1 MQELKARP
9 RTELKKRV
17 KTLRKEGVLPAVL
30 YGEGISTLPLAVSH
44 KEFERAYQAAGE
56 STLVKLHVEGKEHNV
71 LIYDVARDPLKDIPL
86 HADFY
91 AVRMDKLLR
100 ASIQIEFVGES
111 PAVKNE
117 GGILVRVVK
126 ELEVEALPQDLPH
139 AIRAD
144 LSGLIALE
152 SKLFV
157 RDLVL
162 PQGVKVLAGGE
173 EIIAL
178 IETPRSEEELA
189 ALEKAPEEAG
199 VVEVKTEREIK
210 ESMKVKES
218 EEKEG
223 EEAGK
228 K

>member
-1 MQELKARP
+1 MQELQARP

-30 YGEGISTLPLAVSH
+30 YGEGIPTLPLAVH
-44 KEFERAYQAAGE
+44 RKEFERVYQAAGE

-71 LIYDVARDPLKDIPL
+71 LIHDIARDPLKEIPL

-100 ASIQIEFVGES
+100 ANIQIEFTGES

-139 AIRAD
+139 ALTVD
-144 LSGLIALE
+144 LSKLVALE

-162 PQGVKVLAGGE
+162 PQGVKVLAGLE

-199 VVEVKTEREIK
+199 VIEVKTEREIK
-210 ESMKVKES
+210 ESMKAKES

-223 EEAGK
+223 EETGK